1 MSTFYWYATVPLFT
15 KFTYRKVRVDQRVFC
30 LFVFF
35 TQDNHRLVTQW
46 LKKKMQSKYAV
57 NSNSHKWPVLL

>member
-1 MSTFYWYATVPLFT
+1 MSTFYWYTTVPLFT

-46 LKKKMQSKYAV
+46 LKKK
-57 NSNSHKWPVLL
+57 